1 MAELPHDEAL
11 ALVAEIGAREREHYL
26 EAILKNI
33 EQTFGGEPLYPT
45 AESRSAHLLYFM
57 VRDHALLDG
66 TKRGTV
72 IIFEEYLRRNDL
84 PLLPTQAVGQLM
96 NDIEDGRGRA
106 HQEQLVTRICAELA
120 AAALA
125 QE

>member
-33 EQTFGGEPLYPT
+33 EQTFGGEMLYPT

-72 IIFEEYLRRNDL
+72 MIFEEYLRRNDL
-84 PLLPTQAVGQLM
+84 PLLPAQSVGQIM
-96 NDIEDGRGRA
+96 NDIEAGRGQA
-106 HQEQLVTRICAELA
+106 HQEQIVARICAELA
-120 AAALA
+120 AALA